1 MQLNRA
7 GHSLTLLFVAL
18 AMIVAILSLILSH
31 FMLRELAEEERR
43 KMEIW
48 ALATES
54 IMSEGVDAE
63 LVLNILQ
70 SNTTIPVILFDEG
83 SKRLESHNIKLPSQ
97 NTDVFLLNK
106 IESFKRKHEPIVLND
121 MDQILYYDDSYILK
135 QLQVYPYLQIL
146 VISLFIVLAFIT
158 LKRTQRAEQN
168 SVWVGLS
175 KETAHQLGTPISSLL
190 AWSEYLK
197 LKDVDKAITKEL
209 DKDVD
214 RLQMIVDRFSKI
226 GSDPGLKRVV
236 LQDVVRESITY
247 MKKRVS
253 DKVSFN
259 LHFPDQPLNV
269 MVSETLIGWVIE
281 NLIKNGVDAIK
292 GEGEISCDISYDQ
305 KNVFLDITDNGKGI
319 PKSKF
324 KSVFLPGY
332 TTKER
337 GWGLGLSLVKRIV
350 ENNHKGKV
358 FVKQSE
364 LDKGTTFRIQL
375 KRLD

>member
-54 IMSEGVDAE
+54 IMSDGVDAE

-70 SNTTIPVILFDEG
+70 SNTTIPIILFDEG

-97 NTDVFLLNK
+97 NTDVFLLKK
-106 IESFKRKHEPIVLND
+106 IELFKRKHEPIVLND
-121 MDQILYYDDSYILK
+121 MGQILYYDDSYILK

>member
-1 MQLNRA
+1 MHLNRA
-7 GHSLTLLFVAL
+7 SHSLTLLFVAL

-97 NTDVFLLNK
+97 NTDVFLLKK

-121 MDQILYYDDSYILK
+121 MGQILYYDDSYILK

-350 ENNHKGKV
+350 ENNHKGEV

-375 KRLD
+375 KRLV